1 MKATLRQAQAQVNRL
16 KNNTGMGS
24 LVTVDLVLDFS
35 GFDNCTE
42 KDNYHIPLRC
52 TRNEALLL
60 KRRQEYSNIN
70 VPLSD

>member
-35 GFDNCTE
+35 GFDGCTE
-42 KDNYHIPLRC
+42 SDNYHIPLRC

>member
-24 LVTVDLVLDFS
+24 LVTVDLILDFS
-35 GFDNCTE
+35 GFDGYTE
-42 KDNYHIPLRC
+42 SDNYHIPLRC
-52 TRNEALLL
+52 TRNEALQL
-60 KRRQEYSNIN
+60 KRRREYSNIN